1 MSERQHTRNRRLSM
15 RRLTKRKVRVACR
28 KGTLD
33 LGHNLAD
40 KVIDVSET
48 GIRLVLRVAL
58 EVDQEV
64 TVAME
69 GIGHRRPIMRL
80 GKVVW
85 CRPDGQDTYQVGIH
99 FEKSLP
105 YRDVLELS

>member
-1 MSERQHTRNRRLSM
+1 MSERLPNRNRRLAM
-15 RRLTKRKVRVACR
+15 RRLAKRKVRVACR
-28 KGTLD
+28 KGALD

-40 KVIDVSET
+40 KVLDVSET

-69 GIGHRRPIMRL
+69 GFGHHRPVMRL

-85 CRPDGQDTYQVGIH
+85 CRPDGAEAYQVGIH
-99 FEKSLP
+99 LEKSLP